1 MCRPRAGAR
10 TRGRR
15 TTMDQGGHAMK
26 RNRRRLRTPRERVGV
41 LPNASLP
48 PPLEAGG
55 ENPED
60 TLLLR
65 ALVDGDEAAF
75 ERVLDLYFPAMLRLA
90 LVYVDGRATA
100 EEVIQE
106 TWLAAIQGI
115 ERFEGRSSVKTWLFR
130 ILRNIARARGKRD
143 ARMRPMSEFDVREA
157 DLETGSL
164 DNVVGLG
171 GNGNGH
177 AALWTATVDPAEEV
191 LARELAARI
200 ERAINALPPRQREVI
215 VLRDVEGWSAEDVC
229 NAMGI
234 SETNQRV
241 LLHRARGKVRRDLR
255 RYLADEEHCADED
268 EAGVS

>member
-1 MCRPRAGAR
+1 MGCCPTRACRP
-10 TRGRR
+10 
-15 TTMDQGGHAMK
+15 
-26 RNRRRLRTPRERVGV
+26 PYERVG
-41 LPNASLP
+41 A
-48 PPLEAGG
+48 
-55 ENPED
+55 NPED

-65 ALVDGDEAAF
+65 ALAEGDEAAF
-75 ERVLDLYFPAMLRLA
+75 ARVLDLYFPAMLRLA

-115 ERFEGRSSVKTWLFR
+115 DRFEGRSSVKTWLFR

-143 ARMRPMSEFDVREA
+143 ARMRPISEFEIREA
-157 DLETGSL
+157 DQEMDPL
-164 DNVVGLG
+164 DNVVALG
-171 GNGNGH
+171 GTGNGH
-177 AALWTATVDPAEEV
+177 AALWVVTVDPAEEV

-200 ERAINALPPRQREVI
+200 EQAIDALPPRQREVI

-255 RYLADEEHCADED
+255 WYLTEDESCGDED
-268 EAGVS
+268 EADLP